1 MNNPVLRIDI
11 WSDMVCPWCW
21 IGKHR
26 LQRALAQ
33 LTGKIPPPLI
43 IWHPFELDPHADTTP
58 VPLRQAYIK
67 KFGSIETTNQVL
79 AQTQA
84 TARAEGLMMDFDQ
97 GQVRVTTRLAHRVLG
112 LASNENVAEPVAEA
126 LFQAH
131 FVYGKNLADPQ
142 VLIEA
147 AAAGGIS
154 RTRVESLLNSDKG
167 ELELAFKLEHARKL
181 GVRSVPLFLINEKH
195 MIEGAQPSELLASFL
210 SEISAELTASQTVNS
225 ASCGPDQC
233 RF

>member
-33 LTGKIPPPLI
+33 LAGKIPPPLI
-43 IWHPFELDPHADTTP
+43 LWHPFELDPHADTTP
-58 VPLRQAYIK
+58 VPLRQAYIQ
-67 KFGSIETTNQVL
+67 KFGSLERTNQIL

-97 GQVRVTTRLAHRVLG
+97 DQVRVTTRLAHRVLG
-112 LASNENVAEPVAEA
+112 LASDENVAEPVAEA

-131 FVYGKNLADPQ
+131 FVHGKNLADAQ

-147 AAAGGIS
+147 AAAGGIAS
-154 RTRVESLLNSDKG
+154 PRVEALLNSDEG

-195 MIEGAQPSELLASFL
+195 VIEGAQSSELLVSFL
-210 SEISAELTASQTVNS
+210 SEISAELTAAQTVNPE
-225 ASCGPDQC
+225 SCGSNHC
-233 RF
+233 HF